1 MICVYRKQNLWMR
14 LRGLRLWIHPEEKIS
29 KKYVKKCALGKGE
42 KYEKLREKYAEK
54 NFAKLDDK
62 RDDSCEV
69 EGKSL

>member
-1 MICVYRKQNLWMR
+1 M
-14 LRGLRLWIHPEEKIS
+14 
-29 KKYVKKCALGKGE
+29 KKCALGKGE